1 MTPSAIDEAFAALQ
15 NRHYLK
21 ITSIAGGPHT
31 VELSATAFQRGVD
44 AVVPGAEAARRQ
56 VIAVLVNDP
65 PASDRPVQEL
75 AGLTSKPV
83 LFIVQFLKQ
92 LERQGDVQVIEYLGG
107 SSRITV
113 SPTLKRLL

>member
-15 NRHYLK
+15 NKRYLK

-31 VELSATAFQRGVD
+31 VELSATAFRRGVD
-44 AVVPGAEAARRQ
+44 AVVPDAEAARRQ

-65 PASDRPVQEL
+65 PAGDRPVHEL
-75 AGLTSKPV
+75 AELVGQPV

-92 LERQGDVQVIEYLGG
+92 LEGQGDVQVIQYVGG
-107 SSRITV
+107 FSRIIV